1 MSSPVPATV
10 IPDAAEASSLEKS
23 REITPRPSPARA
35 TIGRG
40 FDAAIGFATL
50 VPVLAVISAVP
61 VLNLLSLGYLLEVSG
76 RIARSGRIR
85 DGWVGLAGF
94 AAFGKIVAAVW
105 IAALPVR
112 LVHSFWKDAE
122 LIAPGSANAV
132 ALRALLVALILLL
145 SLHLGW
151 AIVRG
156 GKLRHFLWPAPWS
169 FLRALGSRDAT
180 IRSWISKGIT
190 GIRNLRLAYFFR
202 LGALG
207 FAGAALWL
215 AGPVLIL
222 MVAAG
227 FENPGISFL
236 GSLLGALLLGLVVL
250 YLPLLQ
256 TRFARSGRFREFL
269 DPLAARGSFRK
280 APLAFWLGLTC
291 TLLFALPLYL
301 LKIELTPDEVAWL
314 PNLVFVLFILPARLI
329 LGWALSRAERRDLP
343 RIWVSRWAARL
354 AALPVVALYVFIVWF
369 AQYLSWHGTLSLLEQ
384 HAFLVPAPL
393 LGL

>member
-1 MSSPVPATV
+1 MSFPVPTAPSESTATLSLGGS
-10 IPDAAEASSLEKS
+10 PENGPRASSSL
-23 REITPRPSPARA
+23 
-35 TIGRG
+35 
-40 FDAAIGFATL
+40 AAIGRRFDAVIGFASL

-61 VLNLLSLGYLLEVSG
+61 VLNLLSLGYLLEASG

-94 AAFGKIVAAVW
+94 AAFGKVVAAVW
-105 IAALPVR
+105 LASLPVR

-156 GKLRHFLWPAPWS
+156 GKFRHFLWPAPWS
-169 FLRALGSRDAT
+169 FLRSLGSRDAT
-180 IRSWISKGIT
+180 IRSWISKGMT
-190 GIRNLRLAYFFR
+190 GFRNLRLAYFFR

-227 FENPGISFL
+227 FENPGVSFL

-256 TRFARSGRFREFL
+256 TRFARSGRFGEFL
-269 DPLAARGSFRK
+269 DPRAARASFRK